1 MTQVIEEAHAEEA
14 DDAAAKSWELEEGD
28 AIAPGLSALKR
39 LGGGTRYEAYLAW
52 DERLHA
58 IVVVKLV
65 RPHLTEDAH
74 TLAGLAAEIAM
85 VERLAHPVVV
95 RGFGSDLDGERPR
108 LVLEHIEG
116 PRVSSFIR
124 RHGPFPPE
132 QLIPLALQLA
142 SALHYLAA
150 EGVVHLDVKPAN
162 IIMSGPPRLIDLSVA
177 VDLERA
183 AALRS
188 PVGTDTYM
196 APEQCFPQELGPVG
210 PPADIWG
217 LGATLYRAASGE
229 RPFGKGNPKA
239 AGEERWPQLAR
250 RPEPLDPRRVPP
262 VVAEVIFDCLD
273 PDPAKRPAPAELN
286 ERLEPVLRAQGRPKL
301 AALRP
306 RWN

>member
-1 MTQVIEEAHAEEA
+1 MAPVIEETERAT
-14 DDAAAKSWELEEGD
+14 KWELSEGD
-28 AIAPGLSALKR
+28 EIAPGLSALKR

-65 RPHLTEDAH
+65 RPHLTDDAH
-74 TLAGLAAEIAM
+74 TLRGLASEIAM

-95 RGFGSDLDGERPR
+95 RGFGSEPAGERPR

-116 PRVSSFIR
+116 PRVSSYLR
-124 RHGPFPPE
+124 RHGPLPPE

-142 SALHYLAA
+142 SALHYLAT

-177 VDLERA
+177 VDVDDA

-188 PVGTDTYM
+188 AIGTDTYM
-196 APEQCFPQELGPVG
+196 APEQCLPEDRGPVG
-210 PPADIWG
+210 PPADVWG

-229 RPFGKGNPKA
+229 RPFGKGDREAK
-239 AGEERWPQLAR
+239 GEARWPQLVR
-250 RPEPLDPRRVPP
+250 RPDPLDPRRVPP
-262 VVAEVIFDCLD
+262 ALAHAIMDCLE
-273 PDPAKRPAPAELN
+273 PDPAKRPAPAELTD
-286 ERLEPVLRAQGRPKL
+286 RLEPVLRGQGKPRL
-301 AALRP
+301 AAIRP
-306 RWN
+306 RWS